1 MLEVL
6 YLEWENN
13 NNLRDAQKQPSS
25 KQVNSD
31 TDFNR
36 WFPAKPP
43 KNQIQIGTTKSLPTK
58 HVPRALHTH
67 ERSYTRSMD
76 KHG

>member
-1 MLEVL
+1 MMLEVL

-36 WFPAKPP
+36 
-43 KNQIQIGTTKSLPTK
+43 
-58 HVPRALHTH
+58 
-67 ERSYTRSMD
+67 
-76 KHG
+76 